1 MNINQILHFYRADN
15 TTRDHA
21 MSETQINPDYT
32 RAAPHA
38 HVITRDEEAI
48 SIAHEIAAFL
58 QPGASERDL
67 SGVVPPEVVNAYS
80 NSGLWGIT
88 VPRRF
93 GGAEVSAATLA
104 AVIAIISAADP
115 ALGQIP
121 QNHYCLLEDI
131 RLQGDEEQQ
140 RYFFDLALKGYRF
153 ANALSET
160 GGKTV
165 QDIQTRICHTADGLR
180 INGRKGYCTGSL
192 YAHWLGV
199 LALDDD
205 GHAQLAFVP
214 RGTKGLT
221 VVNDWACLGQR
232 TTSSGTVLAEN
243 LRVEPFNLIPT
254 WKSYDTPTLA
264 GPFAQLTTAAIDAG
278 IARAALNDTVSFVN
292 QFARPWID
300 AGVERAGDDPLTV
313 YQIGALESRLAAAD
327 ALLEQAGKVLDRYK
341 HDLSEETVALASIAV
356 ARAKIFTTEAALE
369 AASRLFELGGTRS
382 THPRYNYDRHWRNG
396 RVHTLHDPVRW
407 KYHLLGNLVLNGKRP
422 ARHDWN

>member
-1 MNINQILHFYRADN
+1 MPV
-15 TTRDHA
+15 
-21 MSETQINPDYT
+21 TQDTPDYIQHP
-32 RAAPHA
+32 PHA
-38 HVITRDEEAI
+38 YRITSDEEAI
-48 SIAHEIAAFL
+48 SIAHEIAAYL
-58 QPGASERDL
+58 QPGAAERDL
-67 SGVVPPEVVNAYS
+67 SGVVPPEVVDTFS

-88 VPRRF
+88 IPREY

-131 RLQGDEEQQ
+131 RLQGSDEQ
-140 RYFFDLALKGYRF
+140 RRFFFELALSGHRF

-165 QDIQTRICHTADGLR
+165 QDIQTRLTRTAEGLR

-192 YAHWLGV
+192 YAHRLGV
-199 LALDDD
+199 LALDEE
-205 GHAQLAFVP
+205 GRAQLAFVP
-214 RGTKGLT
+214 RRTPGLT

-232 TTSSGTVLAEN
+232 TTSSGTVLVDN
-243 LRVEPFNLIPT
+243 LPVEPFNLIAS

-300 AGVERAGDDPLTV
+300 AGVERAGDDPLTI
-313 YQIGALESRLAAAD
+313 YQIGVLDSRIAAAE

-341 HDLSEETVALASIAV
+341 HHLSEETVALASLAV

-382 THPRYNYDRHWRNG
+382 THPRYNFDRHWRNG

-407 KYHLLGNLVLNGKRP
+407 KYHLLGNWVLNGKAP